1 MHVLDTRK
9 TTPTLRLFDKAAVR
23 AGGGWSHRTG
33 LHDMCLVKEN
43 HIAGAG
49 GLQQALAVLTGALD
63 RHLVEVEVSTVQDAV
78 TVAHAGVPLILL
90 DNMSLDLMRETAEQV
105 ARLPEG
111 RRPALEASGNI
122 TLENAA
128 AVAETGVD
136 YFSMGGLTH
145 SVPDL
150 DLSLLVSPRENAD
163 G

>member
-1 MHVLDTRK
+1 M
-9 TTPTLRLFDKAAVR
+9 
-23 AGGGWSHRTG
+23 
-33 LHDMCLVKEN
+33 
-43 HIAGAG
+43 
-49 GLQQALAVLTGALD
+49 LTGALD

-122 TLENAA
+122 TLENAP

-150 DLSLLVSPRENAD
+150 DLSLLVSLRENAD